1 MSNLYK
7 RKDTWWSRFKVSGK
21 EYRRSLHTTVKAEA
35 ERRLK
40 AVRKEIE
47 DEVLF
52 GIGPPM
58 SWQTA
63 VLAWNQQATA
73 DLAPSTVYRYLMS
86 LKQCHAQLDG
96 CDLRK
101 INVPKLREIIRE
113 RRAQG
118 ATTATIRRDLTAI
131 SSVLDYA
138 IGEGWIL
145 ENATLTVR
153 HKRMRERRDPITL
166 PTEAAI
172 EAMVKASP
180 DRFADAIEF
189 ALETGMRQDEIFGLT
204 RRAVGAGEITIKGKG
219 RKLRVIPLTYQAK
232 RILDR
237 QPQFLGSQFVF
248 WHSEG
253 RRWTSPSSRFGD
265 VQRRLARKAAQEKRE
280 HQWFR
285 FHDLRHLYA
294 VEYLRAGKGSLYDLQ
309 KLLGHSS
316 VKTTEIYLEFLTPEQ
331 VKMAQH
337 GGGTQGDTAATV
349 RA

>member
-1 MSNLYK
+1 MANLYK
-7 RKDTWWSRFKVSGK
+7 RGDKWWARFKVSGK
-21 EYRRSLHTTVKAEA
+21 EYRRSLHTPAKTEA

-63 VLAWNQQATA
+63 VIAWNQQATS
-73 DLAPSTVYRYLMS
+73 DLAPKTVTRYLVS
-86 LKQCHAQLDG
+86 LGQCDSVLHG
-96 CDLRK
+96 VDLRK
-101 INVPKLREIIRE
+101 IDVPKLRELVRT
-113 RRAQG
+113 RRAKG

-153 HKRMRERRDPITL
+153 HKRMRERRDPIVL
-166 PTEAAI
+166 PTKAAI
-172 EAMVKASP
+172 AEMVKESP
-180 DRFADAIEF
+180 SRFADAMEF

-237 QPQFLGSQFVF
+237 QPQHLTSPFMF
-248 WHSEG
+248 WHSDG

-265 VQRRLARKAAQEKRE
+265 IQRRVARKAAQEKRVY
-280 HQWFR
+280 QPFR

-294 VEYLRAGKGSLYDLQ
+294 VEYLRARNGSLYDLQ

-331 VKMAQH
+331 VKAAMH
-337 GGGTQGDTAATV
+337 GGGTMSGTAATV
-349 RA
+349 SA

>member
-1 MSNLYK
+1 MANLYK
-7 RKDTWWSRFKVSGK
+7 RGEKWWARFKVSGK
-21 EYRRSLHTTVKAEA
+21 EYRRSLHTAVKAEA

-63 VLAWNQQATA
+63 VMAWNQQATA
-73 DLAPSTVYRYLMS
+73 DLSPKTVTRYLVS
-86 LKQCHAQLDG
+86 LRQCHAALEG
-96 CDLRK
+96 VDLRK
-101 INVPKLREIIRE
+101 IDVPKLRELVRA
-113 RRAQG
+113 RRLTG

-172 EAMVKASP
+172 EAMIDASP
-180 DRFADAIEF
+180 DRFADALEF
-189 ALETGMRQDEIFGLT
+189 ARETGMRQDEIFGLT
-204 RRAVGAGEITIKGKG
+204 RRQIGAGEITIRGKG

-237 QPQFLGSQFVF
+237 QPQHLSSPFMF
-248 WHSEG
+248 WHGDG

-265 VQRRLARKAAQEKRE
+265 VQRRVARKAAQEKRDYSP
-280 HQWFR
+280 FR
-285 FHDLRHLYA
+285 FHDLRHLHA

-331 VKMAQH
+331 VKAAQH
-337 GGGTQGDTAATV
+337 GGGTIHDTAVTV
-349 RA
+349 RS